1 MLIYRTFLDADFPVR
16 FLFTRGYKSLDLGAG
31 GSTLFGPGCGKTP
44 GCPGALAARGCH
56 GVPVL
61 MGDEPSTLA
70 CTVDFFLKA
79 QHWIVICCDISKY
92 VFIFVIL
99 TSIYIYISIYK

>member
-1 MLIYRTFLDADFPVR
+1 M
-16 FLFTRGYKSLDLGAG
+16 FTWYKSLDLGAP
-31 GSTLFGPGCGKTP
+31 LFSALDVARRLAALA
-44 GCPGALAARGCH
+44 ALAARGCH

-61 MGDEPSTLA
+61 MGDELSTLA

-92 VFIFVIL
+92 LFIFVIL
-99 TSIYIYISIYK
+99 TSIYIYIYINDHVNIHCITNMYLSISSHLI